1 MSKICPFFSFNYSRF
16 GNQKSKE
23 ATARIAMFNEVKIP
37 GIYTMESSFC
47 GMDEGPYANYH
58 FSTDNLMQTGRD
70 FCRTLLIFQS
80 ITVSASVASTLLAQV
95 MSLYDYAKQNRDM
108 KDIFTPKDPEVDAM
122 SIFIERIK

>member
-1 MSKICPFFSFNYSRF
+1 
-16 GNQKSKE
+16 
-23 ATARIAMFNEVKIP
+23 MFNEVKIP